1 MKRPLL
7 KTLFFGTFVL
17 TLPFAEGSGS
27 AKEPGWTN
35 QVIAVGPLREEIESL
50 PIEKRPYRPLHFYG
64 NTVRRR
70 HYRGLARPT
79 VSDLRHTLRGLAS
92 AR

>member
-1 MKRPLL
+1 MQRLLL
-7 KTLFFGTFVL
+7 KVVFFGTFVL
-17 TLPFAEGSGS
+17 TLTFEVGSCT
-27 AKEPGWTN
+27 AREPGWKN
-35 QVIAVGPLREEIESL
+35 QVITVGPLREELESL

-70 HYRGLARPT
+70 YHRGRLRPT
-79 VSDLRHTLRGLAS
+79 ISDLRQTIRSLAS